1 MSFTQDYSDNDSLC
15 YSVSVVDEN
24 DFSSDL
30 FFEPVNDTNKAVVI
44 FSDGFHPRQQKQHD
58 SIKPQN
64 DTSKRR
70 KVKKGSSRSSKT
82 KQYPKANAPSA
93 FARMQTANPIK

>member
-1 MSFTQDYSDNDSLC
+1 MSPTQDYSDNDSLC
-15 YSVSVVDEN
+15 YSVSVGDEN

-30 FFEPVNDTNKAVVI
+30 FFETAIVTNKAVVI
-44 FSDGFHPRQQKQHD
+44 FGDGFHPHQQQHD

-70 KVKKGSSRSSKT
+70 KVKMSSSRPSMT
-82 KQYPKANAPSA
+82 KKYPKANTPL
-93 FARMQTANPIK
+93 QTAIPLK